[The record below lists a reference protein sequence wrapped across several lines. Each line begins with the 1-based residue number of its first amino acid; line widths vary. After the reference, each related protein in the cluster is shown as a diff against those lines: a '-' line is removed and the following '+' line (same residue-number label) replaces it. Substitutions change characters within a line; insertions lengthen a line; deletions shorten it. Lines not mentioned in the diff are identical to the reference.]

1 MSIDVCIKQKG
12 LFKKTIPLDVIVGDE
27 LAFGINDGM
36 RMVGDDQEGNMI
48 FYNPNSIGRGFHISW
63 DEEEKNELNLRLLNP
78 TTTDEMRSFFN
89 CLRRITSYWK
99 CSVTIDG
106 IEEDIDEYLSQE
118 DDLLAFN
125 HRIIKEVSEKIA
137 NGETDSLTLMSTMW
151 PLVIGKDEAER
162 FILNPHLFS
171 SWMHELQSHDYYYA
185 KPQFFKTDQG
195 IKGIYALTEDCPT
208 LLPNKPWVPVGYQN
222 PETGEKLECDYYEI
236 ALYSTTE
243 ERSLGTIPFERIF
256 TLGPDYINYYD
267 GNTVLVNNLP
277 LEVMKRLEHSLD

>member
-63 DEEEKNELNLRLLNP
+63 DEDEKNELNLRLLNP

-106 IEEDIDEYLSQE
+106 IEEDIDEYY
-118 DDLLAFN
+118 
-125 HRIIKEVSEKIA
+125 HRKMI
-137 NGETDSLTLMSTMW
+137 
-151 PLVIGKDEAER
+151 
-162 FILNPHLFS
+162 
-171 SWMHELQSHDYYYA
+171 
-185 KPQFFKTDQG
+185 
-195 IKGIYALTEDCPT
+195 
-208 LLPNKPWVPVGYQN
+208 LLPSI
-222 PETGEKLECDYYEI
+222 I
-236 ALYSTTE
+236 ALLKKYQ
-243 ERSLGTIPFERIF
+243 
-256 TLGPDYINYYD
+256 
-267 GNTVLVNNLP
+267 
-277 LEVMKRLEHSLD
+277 KRLRMVKQILLL

>member
-63 DEEEKNELNLRLLNP
+63 DEDEKNELNLRLLNP

-106 IEEDIDEYLSQE
+106 IEEDIDDYLSQE

-125 HRIIKEVSEKIA
+125 HRIIKEVSEKIV

-151 PLVIGKDEAER
+151 PLVIGKDEAEQ

-171 SWMHELQSHDYYYA
+171 SWMH
-185 KPQFFKTDQG
+185 
-195 IKGIYALTEDCPT
+195 
-208 LLPNKPWVPVGYQN
+208 
-222 PETGEKLECDYYEI
+222 
-236 ALYSTTE
+236 
-243 ERSLGTIPFERIF
+243 
-256 TLGPDYINYYD
+256 
-267 GNTVLVNNLP
+267 
-277 LEVMKRLEHSLD
+277 